1 MSKESSDH
9 EAVDGEIISESSPE
23 ISSAQADSQS
33 DHNASA
39 DTDSASSPTELKTR
53 LLSPEHWLRGL
64 FMVLFVLIACV
75 ASYVMVVLVVIQFL
89 FALVTGASEE
99 RLRTFGLQLS
109 QYLFQILT
117 FVTYNDEQKP
127 FPFNDWPDDTP
138 SQ

>member
-1 MSKESSDH
+1 
-9 EAVDGEIISESSPE
+9 
-23 ISSAQADSQS
+23 
-33 DHNASA
+33 
-39 DTDSASSPTELKTR
+39 
-53 LLSPEHWLRGL
+53 
-64 FMVLFVLIACV
+64 MVLFVLIACV

-99 RLRTFGLQLS
+99 RLRTFVLQLS

-138 SQ
+138 NQ